1 MGFKGKGVKV
11 KGVKVKGVKVKGETV
26 LFEFTKKYQKVP
38 GTFAMVP
45 TNRDTNV
52 LYRMTRKTIL
62 SEMVETKGGTGQTH
76 ICTRPMS
83 PRTRDVALSYAH
95 TTVFCDM
102 CGRLTERAI

>member
-1 MGFKGKGVKV
+1 MKG
-11 KGVKVKGVKVKGETV
+11 KVKGETV

-45 TNRDTNV
+45 D
-52 LYRMTRKTIL
+52 
-62 SEMVETKGGTGQTH
+62 
-76 ICTRPMS
+76 

>member
-45 TNRDTNV
+45 D
-52 LYRMTRKTIL
+52 
-62 SEMVETKGGTGQTH
+62 
-76 ICTRPMS
+76 
-83 PRTRDVALSYAH
+83 PRTRDVRLRLRPHNSILH
-95 TTVFCDM
+95 M
-102 CGRLTERAI
+102 CGRLTAPAN